1 MRGWSFAFVVSAA
14 LLAATPTLGADDS
27 NHPLWLRYPAVSPD
41 GSSIAFAYGGSLYV
55 VPADGGLA
63 RPLVTSDV
71 YATRPV
77 WSPDGQSIAFAAD
90 RFGNFDVFVIPAAGG
105 AAERLTAHSGADF
118 PSGFTADG
126 GEVLFLSDRL
136 GDATATYTIPS
147 LTQHAQLYAVPVTGG
162 RERIVLPLIAHE
174 AVEAPSGGKILYE
187 DQPGIEQEWRK
198 HDLSAQARDIWL
210 YDETESSFTKLS
222 TFEGEDRN
230 PVWSPDGSAAYWLSE
245 RSGSFNVWRRDLA
258 TDAPEQQITAHDTHP
273 VRFLTVSKGG
283 DLVYAW
289 DGEIWRLPAGADA
302 ATKVDIVLPRDTLG
316 EGPRYVVFDYG
327 ASEFDIS
334 PAGSE
339 IAFVVRGEVFVMS
352 IDGGVTRRITD
363 TVEQERSVSFSP
375 DGRRLLYASE
385 RNGSWGLYESAIVLD
400 EEPEFFDA
408 TLVEESV
415 LLDTPSDEFQPAYDP
430 TGERVAFLKDRE
442 VLSVLDLYSGSVKT
456 VLGEQ
461 YNYSYA
467 DGDISYDW
475 SPDGRWLCTSF
486 APNPEHPDVAI
497 VDTRGNQPPKVLVPN
512 GFYDMD
518 CEWSPDGRYV
528 IWLSDI
534 LGLRR
539 SDANPEQMDVLLAAL
554 TREAADRIELGPTD
568 FKRLQNKEWAEAE
581 AAAAEAEL
589 DNVEADPGID
599 MIDLEL
605 DGVERRIYRITPFS
619 TSIGFFQLIEGGEA
633 LVLITYEPAVEN
645 SWTASGYI
653 YRHRSQSL
661 QQLFTELPVDWIDA
675 EVSPDEY
682 SLYMPS
688 PWGFYQISLA
698 DGFTSYLSYEA
709 EMRLDETAE
718 RAHIF
723 DHVWRLTD
731 VKFYTRD
738 MHQVDWAAYGEAYR
752 RFLPHI
758 SNGRD
763 FAELLSEMVGEL
775 NASHT
780 GSGYWPWR
788 TDADKTAKLGLF
800 FDETWQGAG
809 YKVAA
814 VLANGPADNA
824 DSRIVPGV
832 IITAVD
838 GVEVGPADSIYPLL
852 NRKHDRDTRLSLLD
866 PVTGEAWEE
875 VLLPISQWEE
885 HRLAYWYWIDQRREM
900 VRALSNGRVGYV
912 HIEAMDEASYRQVYT
927 NIFGRYRDAEALV
940 VDVRFNQGGNLTNQ
954 LLALLGGQQYL
965 TWEPGDQGS
974 GSIEPYNRWTKPS
987 AVLTNPAAYS
997 DGHIFPFSYKELG
1010 IGPLVGEAVP
1020 GTGTAV
1026 WWEDLQD
1033 GVLYYGVPQGG
1044 MRDMN
1049 GNWLE
1054 NNQLEPDVF
1063 VPMLPGDV
1071 VAGRDPQLEAA
1082 VKLLLEGLDR

>member
-1 MRGWSFAFVVSAA
+1 MRGWSLALVVSAA
-14 LLAATPTLGADDS
+14 IAGATPGQAADDS
-27 NHPLWLRYPAVSPD
+27 RPLWLRYPAVSPD
-41 GSSIAFAYGGSLYV
+41 GSSIAFAYQGSLYV
-55 VPADGGLA
+55 VPAEGGQA

-90 RFGNFDVFVIPAAGG
+90 RFGNLDVFIIPAAGG
-105 AAERLTAHSGADF
+105 AAARLTAYSSDDL

-126 GEVLFLSDRL
+126 GEVLFMSERL
-136 GDATATYTIPS
+136 GDVQATYTAPS
-147 LTQHAQLYAVPVTGG
+147 LNQHGQLYAVPVGGG
-162 RERIVLPLIAHE
+162 RERMVLPIMAHE
-174 AVEAPSGGKILYE
+174 AVEAPGGGRILYE

-198 HDLSAQARDIWL
+198 HDLSAQSRDVWL
-210 YDETESSFTKLS
+210 YNEADGSFTKMS
-222 TFEGEDRN
+222 SFEGEDRN
-230 PVWSPDGSAAYWLSE
+230 PAWSPDGTAVYWLSE
-245 RSGSFNVWRRDLA
+245 RSGSFNVWRRALA
-258 TDAPEQQITAHDTHP
+258 DGAPEEQVTAHDTHP
-273 VRFLTVSKGG
+273 VRFLTISAGG
-283 DLVYAW
+283 DIVYAW
-289 DGEIWRLPAGADA
+289 DGEIWRLPAGAA
-302 ATKVDIVLPRDTLG
+302 SPAKVDIVLPRDTLDA
-316 EGPRYVVFDYG
+316 GPYFVTFDYG
-327 ASEFDIS
+327 ANEFDIS
-334 PAGSE
+334 PSGTE

-385 RNGSWGLYESAIVLD
+385 RNGSWGLYESAIALD

-408 TLVEESV
+408 TLVEETV
-415 LLDTPSDEFQPAYDP
+415 LLDTPADEFQPIYDP

-467 DGDISYDW
+467 DGDISYNW
-475 SPDGRWLCTSF
+475 SPDGRWLCTSY
-486 APNPEHPDVAI
+486 APNPNHPDVAV

-512 GFYDMD
+512 GFYDMS

-539 SDANPEQMDVLLAAL
+539 GDTNPEQMDVLLAAL

-568 FKRLQNKEWAEAE
+568 FKRLQDKEWADAE
-581 AAAAEAEL
+581 AAAAEAEVN
-589 DNVEADPGID
+589 DVAPDDGIG
-599 MIDLEL
+599 MLDLEL

-619 TSIGFFQLIEGGEA
+619 TSVGFFQLIENGEA

-645 SWTASGYI
+645 SYTASGYI
-653 YRHRSQSL
+653 YRHRSRSL
-661 QQLFTELPVDWIDA
+661 QQLFTDLPVDWIDA
-675 EVSPDEY
+675 EVSPDES

-688 PWGFYQISLA
+688 PWGFYWISLA
-698 DGFTSYLSYEA
+698 DGYTAYLSYGA
-709 EMRLDETAE
+709 EMRLDEAAE
-718 RAHIF
+718 RSHIF
-723 DHVWRLTD
+723 DHVWRLTAT
-731 VKFYTRD
+731 KFYNRD
-738 MHQVDWAAYGEAYR
+738 MHNVDWAAYGEAYR

-758 SNGRD
+758 GNGRD

-780 GSGYWPWR
+780 GSGYNPYR
-788 TDADKTAKLGLF
+788 GDADKTAKLGLY
-800 FDETWQGAG
+800 FDETWRGAG
-809 YKVAA
+809 YKVTG

-824 DSRIVPGV
+824 KSRIVPGV
-832 IITAVD
+832 IVTAID
-838 GVEVGPADSIYPLL
+838 GVEIGPDDSIYPLL
-852 NRKHDRDTRLSLLD
+852 NRKRDRDTRLSLLD
-866 PVTGEAWEE
+866 PATGESWEE
-875 VLLPISQWEE
+875 VVLPISQWEE
-885 HRLAYWYWIDQRREM
+885 QSLAYWRWIDQRREM
-900 VRALSNGRVGYV
+900 VRELSGGRVGYV
-912 HIEAMDEASYRQVYT
+912 HIQAMDEASYRQAYT
-927 NIFGRYRDAEALV
+927 NIFGRYRDAKALV

-954 LLALLGGQQYL
+954 LLALLGGEQYL
-965 TWEPGDQGS
+965 TWVPGDQVS
-974 GSIEPYNRWTKPS
+974 SAIEPYNRWTKPT

-997 DGHIFPFSYKELG
+997 DGHIFPFSYKALNL
-1010 IGPLVGEAVP
+1010 GPLVGEPVP

-1026 WWEDLQD
+1026 WWEVQQD

-1044 MRDMN
+1044 FQDAD

-1063 VPMLPGDV
+1063 VPMLPGDQ

-1082 VKLLLEGLDR
+1082 VKLLLEKLDR